1 MAHMIFPVVALVM
14 IGAVAPPL
22 AAQTQDTVTAPED
35 SFSLEAAIL
44 DTATPFAVGAHE
56 ARQELRGAFGWPT
69 FQEGLVEGVYFR
81 FDPDGYAR
89 FSPTPRLDVDVFEVI
104 CRPRTHV
111 CMARKGAMTLTLA
124 STGQVQIALENI
136 AEGDQFSVAE
146 GISELQLPGSILQPL
161 EPRLELLLSSGGDL
175 VVRRGQKEV
184 DRISL
189 KGFAAVSAYLRWVAS
204 QQDYSVLPRTWPI
217 PNAAPAPTSATLT
230 QTPSWQSP
238 MPQPVNPAG
247 VGTAPSPEVAE
258 VRGELRVLREL
269 MLQTQTA
276 GGATGAA
283 APVPL
288 TPEEQLRDLQ
298 QAMALLSE
306 EISRQQAS
314 LTTAALVSAPAMV
327 PVQPV
332 AVPVAPEPE
341 QVSEAH
347 RMATQLE
354 YLMTEIGLAP
364 DVALMLVQQNS
375 ATAMAPIETAMPEQD
390 VVNDILDELRAQI
403 PETALVPEP
412 QAPAVSEAEYQLLSD
427 YFRSVFAQK

>member
-1 MAHMIFPVVALVM
+1 
-14 IGAVAPPL
+14 
-22 AAQTQDTVTAPED
+22 
-35 SFSLEAAIL
+35 
-44 DTATPFAVGAHE
+44 
-56 ARQELRGAFGWPT
+56 
-69 FQEGLVEGVYFR
+69 
-81 FDPDGYAR
+81 
-89 FSPTPRLDVDVFEVI
+89 
-104 CRPRTHV
+104 
-111 CMARKGAMTLTLA
+111 
-124 STGQVQIALENI
+124 
-136 AEGDQFSVAE
+136 
-146 GISELQLPGSILQPL
+146 
-161 EPRLELLLSSGGDL
+161 
-175 VVRRGQKEV
+175 
-184 DRISL
+184 
-189 KGFAAVSAYLRWVAS
+189 
-204 QQDYSVLPRTWPI
+204 
-217 PNAAPAPTSATLT
+217 
-230 QTPSWQSP
+230 

-276 GGATGAA
+276 GGGASAA

-306 EISRQQAS
+306 EISRQQAA
-314 LTTAALVSAPAMV
+314 LTAAAPISAPAMV

>member
-1 MAHMIFPVVALVM
+1 MSIPAVAFVLATVVAGPM
-14 IGAVAPPL
+14 
-22 AAQTQDTVTAPED
+22 AAQPQTPVTAPED

-44 DTATPFAVGAHE
+44 DTAIPFAVGAHE

-111 CMARKGAMTLTLA
+111 CMARKGAMSLTLA
-124 STGQVQIALENI
+124 STGQIQIALENI

-175 VVRRGQKEV
+175 VVRRAQKEV

-189 KGFAAVSAYLRWVAS
+189 KGFAAVTSYLRWVTA

-217 PNAAPAPTSATLT
+217 PNAAPVPTSATLT

-247 VGTAPSPEVAE
+247 VGTAASPEVAE

-269 MLQTQTA
+269 LLQNKPAEPGTA
-276 GGATGAA
+276 
-283 APVPL
+283 PQ
-288 TPEEQLRDLQ
+288 TPEEQLQELQ
-298 QAMALLSE
+298 QAMAMLSE
-306 EISRQQAS
+306 EITRLQTPA
-314 LTTAALVSAPAMV
+314 APAIAAPL
-327 PVQPV
+327 PVTQPLT
-332 AVPVAPEPE
+332 PEPTAPTE
-341 QVSEAH
+341 QTSEAH

-364 DVALMLVQQNS
+364 DVALMLVQQNTAQS
-375 ATAMAPIETAMPEQD
+375 AAMPPIEAALPEQD

-403 PETALVPEP
+403 PETAVA
-412 QAPAVSEAEYQLLSD
+412 APPSAPVVSEMEYQLLSD
-427 YFRSVFAQK
+427 YFRSVFPQN